1 MTAGGSGRGK
11 YNIEFFGCRS
21 AQASV
26 NGLRIGN
33 CRPMGAPHQGR
44 EASHRGNDVDSR
56 QPQNRNSP
64 SRGARKFIGL
74 KPRATS
80 KWCDLSHAGSQSVSP
95 QVQYC
100 RSSPCFSLTGRH
112 RVCIAGG
119 LVCPKALECPKR
131 LIMSLQLVAAVPIR
145 IFKSNKIYVGAKRTW
160 LVKRFPRRK
169 LHAWGYPCSAIS
181 SVESG
186 ALRGRAPLVSVAFGN
201 QCCMAGCRTVRRVIT
216 SNATGERI
224 AEFEGPGRACFVP
237 LSNCDDGRDD
247 AALPQ
252 ITWLPA
258 ESHLA
263 LLYREQVFA
272 RLLHTARQYGSI

>member
-11 YNIEFFGCRS
+11 YNIKFFGCRS

-119 LVCPKALECPKR
+119 LECPKALECPKR
-131 LIMSLQLVAAVPIR
+131 LIMSLQLVAASR
-145 IFKSNKIYVGAKRTW
+145 LRQNHQKSLPLGQTPEKRTW
-160 LVKRFPRRK
+160 FK
-169 LHAWGYPCSAIS
+169 LKLKSSAQ
-181 SVESG
+181 E
-186 ALRGRAPLVSVAFGN
+186 
-201 QCCMAGCRTVRRVIT
+201 
-216 SNATGERI
+216 
-224 AEFEGPGRACFVP
+224 
-237 LSNCDDGRDD
+237 
-247 AALPQ
+247 
-252 ITWLPA
+252 
-258 ESHLA
+258 
-263 LLYREQVFA
+263 
-272 RLLHTARQYGSI
+272 TARMGISMLRNFFSGIWCASWPGPAR

>member
-11 YNIEFFGCRS
+11 YNIKFFGCRS

-119 LVCPKALECPKR
+119 LECPKALECPKR
-131 LIMSLQLVAAVPIR
+131 LIMSLQLVAASPPE
-145 IFKSNKIYVGAKRTW
+145 
-160 LVKRFPRRK
+160 LV
-169 LHAWGYPCSAIS
+169 
-181 SVESG
+181 
-186 ALRGRAPLVSVAFGN
+186 RAPK
-201 QCCMAGCRTVRRVIT
+201 
-216 SNATGERI
+216 ERY
-224 AEFEGPGRACFVP
+224 P
-237 LSNCDDGRDD
+237 LGHKKDG
-247 AALPQ
+247 
-252 ITWLPA
+252 WLKSSA
-258 ESHLA
+258 QE
-263 LLYREQVFA
+263 
-272 RLLHTARQYGSI
+272 TARMGISMLRNFFCGIWCASWPGPAR

>member
-1 MTAGGSGRGK
+1 M
-11 YNIEFFGCRS
+11 FFGCRS

-119 LVCPKALECPKR
+119 LEGPKALECPKR
-131 LIMSLQLVAAVPIR
+131 LIMSLQLVAAVAA
-145 IFKSNKIYVGAKRTW
+145 NQNLYVAHQRALPAGLQKRTW
-160 LVKRFPRRK
+160 LVKKFCAGNCTHGDIHAPQFLQWNLVRFVAGPR
-169 LHAWGYPCSAIS
+169 S
-181 SVESG
+181 
-186 ALRGRAPLVSVAFGN
+186 
-201 QCCMAGCRTVRRVIT
+201 
-216 SNATGERI
+216 
-224 AEFEGPGRACFVP
+224 
-237 LSNCDDGRDD
+237 
-247 AALPQ
+247 
-252 ITWLPA
+252 
-258 ESHLA
+258 
-263 LLYREQVFA
+263 
-272 RLLHTARQYGSI
+272 